1 MARTTEEIELKLIK
15 GNLEQ
20 ELKNAATAV
29 RSTYK
34 ELVNLKR
41 LRDIGIK
48 VSDGDTV
55 RKMANNVSSLERQ
68 ISASKGR
75 LKLAIQTG
83 ASEREIMGLKTS
95 LSSLETNLILAKT
108 EMNSFIKSGSKMEVW
123 KNWTREITGG
133 QGVMKKFGTTLT
145 SIGMKGIIGVGSA
158 IAFSLPKISE
168 YNQGVSKLGTITGLN
183 VNENQKFA
191 DSLKNIA
198 IKNNV
203 SSVDTMEAAYQ
214 GFSGSLFKS
223 TKSAQTL
230 MPTIAKLSKVG
241 FSDLT
246 SVTDLASSAQN
257 GYKLSTKQT
266 LKAMNEFLQ
275 VQNKGKTTIAELSGA
290 FGKYAT
296 TGKQAGFSLED
307 LNASMI
313 QITKQGINTNVAGT
327 MINSLASGFI
337 KPSKA
342 MEGALDKTGISLK
355 EFEKNGGTLPKYLQ
369 LMMSKNNLTA
379 DSFSK
384 LFKNVNAMKAAN
396 ILATGGAKD
405 LSTALNDVNN
415 SGGVVNKTFKTWNKT
430 TGASFDKLKTSGEKF
445 ALTLGNELAPA
456 INGVATFLANL
467 SPEDTKFFADMAISV
482 GLVSAGLVGL
492 GGALKV
498 FSTYI
503 EFMKNWK
510 TLSSKMAG
518 VTSARNKAEIA
529 QSTLKAKI
537 DERTA
542 KQQIKLQEKIN
553 LEKEKY
559 NELKEGGA
567 QKFINEEIAQNQK
580 LLNTKKELIELESKR
595 TITPQGTD
603 EYNSLKQ
610 QISLRKRQINNQ
622 ESRITRNANSDY
634 QKSLQENI
642 RQQKSYQD
650 QALEIDRAAQ
660 REKQALDNEFE
671 QITLNKKIKSRQQI
685 ANAVYDIES
694 KNTKLMSEEEIAIM
708 EEKQA
713 KLNSL
718 TKAAVENRVAL
729 EREGI
734 LKSTNLSSKTTTTTS
749 KTPTISKTTSNP
761 IESELANATNVPVE
775 ATGMGI
781 GKRLGSA
788 LGMGMQGMFTSEIAS
803 QIGVITGLFDESTAQ
818 FISVGAGLGS
828 AIYGGFQPEINA
840 MASNFTTVIQ
850 GALGMSSLSTGA
862 LVAGIAGAGALA
874 GVGFIAAWKENGVNQ
889 FNQTTNQIKQ
899 SASGIQASLSAAF
912 NVSGYISPQLEQLK
926 TTTANELELVANNFG
941 ANSQKISQQYSNAFE
956 TTGNSFQSWVATA
969 GSSSGAVRD
978 KMVQAISAAS
988 GQSVSKINDIIKKL
1002 NDTNNINSVP
1012 KIKLD
1017 NKEFTSRMGE
1027 SLSKIKAIDGTTAV
1041 ARIDASGNI
1050 LTFAAQAQ
1058 QALIDVQQQMA
1069 GVYTQASVARAQQ
1082 KGQGSAARTKQVSAA
1097 ANHHGFG
1104 MATGGVLPGNV
1115 VSTINERGLESIR
1128 RYGQVSLLTTG
1139 QGGGEI
1145 LNASQTKSEI
1155 ANNQQQQV
1163 IHLAP
1168 TFNISQSQSPQD
1180 VIRMIRGELR
1190 KINF

>member
-1 MARTTEEIELKLIK
+1 MK
-15 GNLEQ
+15 
-20 ELKNAATAV
+20 
-29 RSTYK
+29 K
-34 ELVNLKR
+34 EKYNNLK
-41 LRDIGIK
+41 
-48 VSDGDTV
+48 
-55 RKMANNVSSLERQ
+55 SL
-68 ISASKGR
+68 
-75 LKLAIQTG
+75 
-83 ASEREIMGLKTS
+83 
-95 LSSLETNLILAKT
+95 
-108 EMNSFIKSGSKMEVW
+108 
-123 KNWTREITGG
+123 
-133 QGVMKKFGTTLT
+133 
-145 SIGMKGIIGVGSA
+145 
-158 IAFSLPKISE
+158 
-168 YNQGVSKLGTITGLN
+168 
-183 VNENQKFA
+183 
-191 DSLKNIA
+191 
-198 IKNNV
+198 
-203 SSVDTMEAAYQ
+203 
-214 GFSGSLFKS
+214 
-223 TKSAQTL
+223 
-230 MPTIAKLSKVG
+230 
-241 FSDLT
+241 
-246 SVTDLASSAQN
+246 
-257 GYKLSTKQT
+257 
-266 LKAMNEFLQ
+266 
-275 VQNKGKTTIAELSGA
+275 NKDD
-290 FGKYAT
+290 F
-296 TGKQAGFSLED
+296 
-307 LNASMI
+307 
-313 QITKQGINTNVAGT
+313 V
-327 MINSLASGFI
+327 
-337 KPSKA
+337 
-342 MEGALDKTGISLK
+342 
-355 EFEKNGGTLPKYLQ
+355 
-369 LMMSKNNLTA
+369 
-379 DSFSK
+379 
-384 LFKNVNAMKAAN
+384 
-396 ILATGGAKD
+396 
-405 LSTALNDVNN
+405 
-415 SGGVVNKTFKTWNKT
+415 
-430 TGASFDKLKTSGEKF
+430 
-445 ALTLGNELAPA
+445 
-456 INGVATFLANL
+456 
-467 SPEDTKFFADMAISV
+467 
-482 GLVSAGLVGL
+482 
-492 GGALKV
+492 
-498 FSTYI
+498 
-503 EFMKNWK
+503 
-510 TLSSKMAG
+510 
-518 VTSARNKAEIA
+518 
-529 QSTLKAKI
+529 
-537 DERTA
+537 
-542 KQQIKLQEKIN
+542 KQQIKDNELVIEGEEKLIALKKEQN
-553 LEKEKY
+553 ILSATKQDTSGIDAQIKKAQKELNIARNVAGKGAAKTYEMELEK
-559 NELKEGGA
+559 NI
-567 QKFINEEIAQNQK
+567 QK
-580 LLNTKKELIELESKR
+580 
-595 TITPQGTD
+595 
-603 EYNSLKQ
+603 
-610 QISLRKRQINNQ
+610 
-622 ESRITRNANSDY
+622 
-634 QKSLQENI
+634 
-642 RQQKSYQD
+642 QKSYQD

-671 QITLNKKIKSRQQI
+671 QIALNKKIKSRKQI

-694 KNTKLMSEEEIAIM
+694 RNTKLMSEEEIAIM

-840 MASNFTTVIQ
+840 MASNFTTVMQ

-912 NVSGYISPQLEQLK
+912 NVNGYISPQLEQLK

-969 GSSSGAVRD
+969 GSSSGVVRD

-1155 ANNQQQQV
+1155 ANSQQQQV